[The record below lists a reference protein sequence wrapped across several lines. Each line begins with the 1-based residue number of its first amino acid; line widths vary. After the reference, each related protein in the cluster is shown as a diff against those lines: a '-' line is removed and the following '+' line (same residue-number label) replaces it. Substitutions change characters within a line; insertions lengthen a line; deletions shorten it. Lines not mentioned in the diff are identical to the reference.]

1 MAASSRTSRRTLL
14 KGASAAG
21 LVATTGRRSA
31 RAAERSDVIII
42 GAGFSGLKAA
52 ILLADE
58 GLSVTVLEGNSRVG
72 GRAFTADHVYGKPEF
87 GASQIGP
94 YYARVR
100 DMAQRMGVE
109 LAPGSNINAPFTY
122 AVGDKLIRREDWEG
136 HDLNNTVGEERVVP
150 PSAMQSFYMSRHNP
164 FDGFDD

>member
-1 MAASSRTSRRTLL
+1 M
-14 KGASAAG
+14 
-21 LVATTGRRSA
+21 A

-100 DMAQRMGVE
+100 DMAQRME
-109 LAPGSNINAPFTY
+109 EY
-122 AVGDKLIRREDWEG
+122 RRAEAFG
-136 HDLNNTVGEERVVP
+136 LT
-150 PSAMQSFYMSRHNP
+150 
-164 FDGFDD
+164 